1 MIRRIIATDNYHGT
15 TLLRLVLGV
24 VFFAHGAQ
32 LMLGWFVGYGLQGS
46 IQFFTTALH
55 IPAAMAF
62 LAIATEF
69 FGGIAL
75 IGGLLTRVAA
85 VGIAIDMVVAV
96 LMVHKQFGFFMNWF
110 GDQKGEGYEFHLLAI
125 AIAIYLILEGAGFA
139 SVDRLLTLASRSE
152 AVQLADRHACNSAIR
167 SR

>member
-32 LMLGWFVGYGLQGS
+32 LMLGWFGGYGLQGS
-46 IQFFTTALH
+46 IRFFTTALH

-75 IGGLLTRVAA
+75 VAGFLARVAA

-139 SVDRLLTLASRSE
+139 SIDRLLTPASRSE